1 MALEWNQKALVKDY
15 CEVLRVQD
23 AKVLG
28 TYEEDYYGGMAV
40 LTVKEKGKGAAYY
53 VAARMDDASMKELLR
68 RLCTK
73 AQIPVMNYPDGME
86 THVRYGEAATYR
98 FIQND
103 TEFPQKV
110 VVEPALELL
119 TGMEVSGEVIVDK
132 YGTLVLKYL

>member
-1 MALEWNQKALVKDY
+1 M
-15 CEVLRVQD
+15 
-23 AKVLG
+23 LG
-28 TYEEDYYGGMAV
+28 TYKEDYYSGMAA